1 MRSAAWRGFALLPAV
16 LVLPGCSPDHAAPA
30 SGKAAS
36 TAAPVHAAAALRR
49 EVPLQVAAIGWSDP
63 FASVVIR
70 PQVEGQLQ
78 AIHFEEGQDVR
89 VGDLLFTIDPRSF
102 EAALA
107 AAEATL
113 ARDQAMAR
121 DARREYERIADLFQ
135 KQSAAD
141 RERDEAL
148 ANTEAMEAQ
157 VEADRAACETARL
170 RLGYCTIRS
179 PIDARAGSY
188 RAHVGNIVKA
198 NETELVVLNTLQPI
212 CVSFA
217 VAERYL
223 AQVKERM
230 AQGVL
235 DVEATPPDGTGPA
248 RGVLSF
254 IDNEVDR
261 ASGMIRLKAT
271 FANQDR
277 RLWPGQFL
285 NVALTVSRWPD
296 ALLIPSS
303 AVQVSQSG
311 PFVFVVR
318 SDRTVEQRPVE
329 LGLTLDQEAVVTS
342 GLEAGEVVVTEGQLR
357 LVPGAAVDLLSG
369 GPAVAEPAVA
379 GSTPP

>member
-1 MRSAAWRGFALLPAV
+1 
-16 LVLPGCSPDHAAPA
+16 
-30 SGKAAS
+30 
-36 TAAPVHAAAALRR
+36 VHAAAALRR
-49 EVPLQVAAIGWSDP
+49 EVPLQVAAIGWSEP

-78 AIHFEEGQDVR
+78 AIHFAEGQDVR
-89 VGDLLFTIDPRSF
+89 VGDPLFTIDPRSF

-113 ARDQAMAR
+113 ARDEAMAR

-135 KQSAAD
+135 KQNAAD
-141 RERDEAL
+141 RERDVAL

-157 VEADRAACETARL
+157 VQADRAACETARL
-170 RLGYCTIRS
+170 RLGYCTIQS
-179 PIDARAGSY
+179 PIDARASSY

-212 CVSFA
+212 HVSFA

-223 AQVKERM
+223 AQIKERM
-230 AQGVL
+230 AQGAL
-235 DVEATPPDGTGPA
+235 DVEAAPPDGTGPA
-248 RGVLSF
+248 TRGVLTF

-285 NVALTVSRWPD
+285 NVALTVSHWPD
-296 ALLIPSS
+296 ALVIPSS

-318 SDRTVEQRPVE
+318 SDRTVEQRAVE

-357 LVPGAAVDLLSG
+357 LVPGAAVDILSA
-369 GPAVAEPAVA
+369 GPVVAEPAVA
-379 GSTPP
+379 GSAPP